1 MTNNRVSSPAAVD
14 PVRTTQTESAVV
26 ASGKRKNKVIEQ
38 IDMTDPQN
46 LSLSMAVRKR
56 D

>member
-1 MTNNRVSSPAAVD
+1 VSSPSVAE
-14 PVRTTQTESAVV
+14 PVRSSQIESAVV
-26 ASGKRKNKVIEQ
+26 TSGKRKNKVIEE

-56 D
+56 DQK